1 MAALAKEAMV
11 AVVGAGTMGGGI
23 AQVAAAAGHPV
34 LLFDA
39 IEGAAER
46 ARTAIGNAL
55 KRLVERGR
63 MTAEAREALL
73 QRIKVSTDLAQLA
86 PARLVIEA
94 ILEELEAKRLLFKKL
109 EDILAEDAILAS
121 NTSSLSI
128 TALAA
133 GLRRPGRV
141 CGMHFFNPPP
151 LMPLVEVVSGL
162 ASDPAVAEAVAAT
175 ARAWGKEPV
184 HATSTP
190 GFIVN
195 RVARPFYGEALRLLE
210 EGSADFATIDALVRE
225 TGGFRMGP
233 FEVMDLVGQDVNWA
247 VTNAVFAAF
256 FYDPRYK
263 PSLRQKEM
271 VAAGLLGRKSGRGWY
286 SYEAGASAPKP
297 ATLPPALPPRRV
309 AIEGRLG
316 PAESLAAAIKAKG
329 IALGPR
335 DDTDAREGAI
345 VLDGAVLRLS
355 DGRSATECAAR
366 EHRGEPLVLFDLA
379 RDYGSAKRIAL
390 AKADQA
396 PPAALAAAAGLFQA
410 LGMQATALDDTPG
423 MVVMRIVAML
433 ANEAAEA
440 VSQGVATAQAIDT
453 AMLKGVSYPLG
464 PLAWAE
470 AIGLERVLAVIDNLA
485 RSYGEDRYR
494 AAALLRRKVLGGQH
508 FHE

>member
-1 MAALAKEAMV
+1 MAALAKEATV

-23 AQVAAAAGHPV
+23 AQVAAAAGHEV

-63 MTAEAREALL
+63 MTAGAREALL
-73 QRIKVSTDLAQLA
+73 GRIKVSTDLAQLA

-94 ILEELEAKRLLFKKL
+94 ILEELEAKRLLFKRL

-210 EGSADFATIDALVRE
+210 EGCADFATIDALVRE
-225 TGGFRMGP
+225 AGGFRMGP

-247 VTNAVFAAF
+247 VTNAVFAAY

-286 SYEAGASAPKP
+286 SY
-297 ATLPPALPPRRV
+297 
-309 AIEGRLG
+309 
-316 PAESLAAAIKAKG
+316 
-329 IALGPR
+329 
-335 DDTDAREGAI
+335 
-345 VLDGAVLRLS
+345 
-355 DGRSATECAAR
+355 
-366 EHRGEPLVLFDLA
+366 
-379 RDYGSAKRIAL
+379 
-390 AKADQA
+390 
-396 PPAALAAAAGLFQA
+396 
-410 LGMQATALDDTPG
+410 
-423 MVVMRIVAML
+423 
-433 ANEAAEA
+433 
-440 VSQGVATAQAIDT
+440 
-453 AMLKGVSYPLG
+453 
-464 PLAWAE
+464 
-470 AIGLERVLAVIDNLA
+470 
-485 RSYGEDRYR
+485 
-494 AAALLRRKVLGGQH
+494 
-508 FHE
+508 